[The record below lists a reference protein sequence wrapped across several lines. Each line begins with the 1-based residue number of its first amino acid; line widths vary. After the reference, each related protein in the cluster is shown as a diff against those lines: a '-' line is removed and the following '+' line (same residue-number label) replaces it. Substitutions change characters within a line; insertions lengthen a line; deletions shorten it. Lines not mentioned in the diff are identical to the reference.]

1 MKKEKGMSTWGRI
14 LARIAFVC
22 LMTLA
27 VLQGCAFVV
36 FGEWG
41 VYTESR
47 ERIVEEQLDAVAR
60 SCAKN
65 VLRWYLYHDTDTAH
79 KEAAALYS
87 ATNINFKIYYNGKQ
101 IDEIVNVE
109 NLEEVNG
116 IQYEGNFPAEEIMS
130 YDELWEQVWVST
142 ETVQPETEDVYGEWD
157 TEAVAYELETE
168 AGSYEWWSIVNSM
181 GNETVRYSITCQ
193 VADIPVYFDDIFMKA
208 QKAAGWAYDARYQI
222 VGGFFVSLFAAIVL
236 FGILVR
242 KAGYV
247 KGEEELRVGWF
258 DRIPFDFLAV
268 CYLAAAYFI
277 IMLLLEFIPAS
288 SFVIRNFRATDYAF
302 AYFIVW
308 GIGVGSAVMAF
319 LTILFFESVSVRV
332 KAGQWWKNIIIYRFL
347 RWLKRTLKEGGHAA
361 GDFVA
366 QKLPF
371 VWKTVLI
378 FLALSFVEFIV
389 IVWAFQGYQPDILL
403 LFWIFEKLALL
414 VLLAAAVLQMKKLK
428 EGGESLAAG
437 NLEQKVDTNR
447 MFWDFKEHGENL
459 NHIGVGIQHAVEE
472 RIKSERFRTELITNV
487 SHDIKTPLTS
497 IINYVDLLE
506 KEDLQN
512 PHAEEYLE
520 VLHRQ
525 SARLKKLIED
535 LMEASKASTGALSVN
550 FEDCEVGVML
560 TQAAGEFEEKL
571 KSRELTLLISKPE
584 EDLVIRADGRH
595 LWRIFDNLL
604 NNIYK
609 YAQPGTRVYLN
620 LEKKERQLKIIF
632 RNTSKCAL
640 NISGEELKERFV
652 RGDSSRNTEGSG
664 LGLSIATSLTEL
676 MGGRFELVIDGDLFK
691 VILTFPYEQE
701 KCEND

>member
-1 MKKEKGMSTWGRI
+1 M
-14 LARIAFVC
+14 
-22 LMTLA
+22 
-27 VLQGCAFVV
+27 
-36 FGEWG
+36 
-41 VYTESR
+41 
-47 ERIVEEQLDAVAR
+47 
-60 SCAKN
+60 
-65 VLRWYLYHDTDTAH
+65 
-79 KEAAALYS
+79 
-87 ATNINFKIYYNGKQ
+87 
-101 IDEIVNVE
+101 
-109 NLEEVNG
+109 
-116 IQYEGNFPAEEIMS
+116 
-130 YDELWEQVWVST
+130 
-142 ETVQPETEDVYGEWD
+142 
-157 TEAVAYELETE
+157 
-168 AGSYEWWSIVNSM
+168 
-181 GNETVRYSITCQ
+181 
-193 VADIPVYFDDIFMKA
+193 
-208 QKAAGWAYDARYQI
+208 
-222 VGGFFVSLFAAIVL
+222 SLFAAIVL

-308 GIGVGSAVMAF
+308 GIGAGSAVMAF

-584 EDLVIRADGRH
+584 EDLVIHADGRH

>member
-1 MKKEKGMSTWGRI
+1 MKREKGMSTGGRI
-14 LARIAFVC
+14 LTRIAFVC
-22 LMTLA
+22 LMTIA
-27 VLQGCAFVV
+27 VLLGFAFVV

-41 VYTESR
+41 IYNESR
-47 ERIVEEQLDAVAR
+47 SRVEEEQVEALAR
-60 SCAKN
+60 NCAKN
-65 VLRWYLYHDTDTAH
+65 VLRPYLYHDTDTAH
-79 KEAAALYS
+79 EEAAGLYPE
-87 ATNINFKIYYNGKQ
+87 TNINFMIYYDGKP

-109 NLEEVNG
+109 NMEVRNG
-116 IQYEGNFPAEEIMS
+116 IRYEENFLAEEIMS
-130 YDELWEQVWVST
+130 YDELWEQVWVTADVIS
-142 ETVQPETEDVYGEWD
+142 PETEALYGEWD
-157 TEAVAYELETE
+157 TEGIVYEWETE
-168 AGSYEWWSIVNSM
+168 AGGYEWRNLVNSM
-181 GNETVRYSITCQ
+181 GNETIKYGIAYQ
-193 VADIPVYFDDIFMKA
+193 IADIPAYSDDIFIKA
-208 QKAAGWAYDARYQI
+208 QAMVDWAYDARNQI
-222 VGGFFVSLFAAIVL
+222 IGWFFASLLASLIL
-236 FGILVR
+236 FGILMK

-247 KGEEELRVGWF
+247 KGEEELRVSWLE
-258 DRIPFDFLAV
+258 RMPFDILTA
-268 CYLAAAYFI
+268 CYLAI
-277 IMLLLEFIPAS
+277 VSLVIMILMEFIPKYS
-288 SFVIRNFRATDYAF
+288 YVIGNLRATDYTF
-302 AYFIVW
+302 VYFI
-308 GIGVGSAVMAF
+308 ILGVGVGAAFMAF
-319 LTILFFESVSVRV
+319 LTMLFFESVSVRV
-332 KAGQWWKNIIIYRFL
+332 KAGRWWKNTVMYRL
-347 RWLKRTLKEGGHAA
+347 MIRLKKMIKKGICAA
-361 GDFVA
+361 GDFIA

-371 VWKTVLI
+371 VWKIILI
-378 FLALSFVEFIV
+378 LLALSLVEFI
-389 IVWAFQGYQPDILL
+389 IIAWAFQGYQPNMLL
-403 LFWIFEKLALL
+403 LFWAFEKLALL
-414 VLLAAAVLQMKKLK
+414 VLLVSAILQMKKLK

-447 MFWDFKEHGENL
+447 MFWDFKKHGENL

-472 RIKSERFRTELITNV
+472 RMKSERFRTELITNV

-550 FEDCEVGVML
+550 LEDCEVGVML

-584 EDLVIRADGRH
+584 EELVIRADGRH
-595 LWRIFDNLL
+595 LWRVFDNLL

-620 LEKKERQLKIIF
+620 LEKKERQLEIIF

-691 VILTFPYEQE
+691 VILTFPIYGNQE
-701 KCEND
+701 L